1 MNQKAPHGAFF
12 CTSKFN
18 LYNVHM
24 HTPEVYIIVA
34 VDSENGIGKDGKLP
48 WHLKKEMAFF
58 TKTTKHTS
66 DPHKQNAVMMGRTTW
81 ESITEKY
88 RPLPDRKNIVL
99 THRSDYEAPGAEI
112 AHSIES
118 ALQLIDST
126 IERVFI
132 IGGAEVFKEVINAPY
147 LTGIYLTQIHKK
159 FDCDT
164 HFPQL
169 PEKFTKGEPTVLER
183 EEEDGVKFE
192 CLLFKV

>member
-1 MNQKAPHGAFF
+1 MR
-12 CTSKFN
+12 
-18 LYNVHM
+18 
-24 HTPEVYIIVA
+24 TPEVYIIVA

-58 TKTTKHTS
+58 TKTTKATH
-66 DPHKQNAVMMGRTTW
+66 DPSKQNAVIMGRTTW
-81 ESITEKY
+81 ESISEKY

-99 THRSDYEAPGAEI
+99 THRPDYQANGAEI

-118 ALQLIDST
+118 ALQLIDDT
-126 IERVFI
+126 IEKVFI

-147 LTGIYLTQIHKK
+147 LTGIYLTQIDKK

-164 HFPQL
+164 HFPEI
-169 PEKFTKGEPTVLER
+169 PARFTEQPPTVLES

-192 CLLFKV
+192 YQLLKD

>member
-1 MNQKAPHGAFF
+1 MK
-12 CTSKFN
+12 
-18 LYNVHM
+18 
-24 HTPEVYIIVA
+24 TPEVYIIVA

-66 DPHKQNAVMMGRTTW
+66 DPKKQNAVIMGRTTW

-99 THRSDYEAPGAEI
+99 THRPNYEAPGAQV
-112 AHSIES
+112 AHSMQS
-118 ALQLIDST
+118 ALDLIDEA
-126 IERVFI
+126 IEKVFI
-132 IGGAEVFKEVINAPY
+132 IGGAEVFKETIEAPY
-147 LTGIYLTQIHKK
+147 LTGVYLTRISEK

-164 HFPQL
+164 HFPEL
-169 PEKFTKGEPTVLER
+169 PARFTEQPPTVLDS

-192 CLLFKV
+192 CFLYKNI